1 MKNLKQI
8 GSTILKV
15 LGVIF
20 IIFFIIGLF
29 SDTSKKSVDPI
40 DKTEVKN
47 ILAEET
53 KKMVEDPTKVLKD
66 EYVRACAAGDKTMVN
81 FCTCSFNYLNE
92 TLKINGF
99 VDLSMRMLDDS
110 LTEADMDL
118 MVDAILACQNN
129 L

>member
-8 GSTILKV
+8 GLTILKV

-29 SDTSKKSVDPI
+29 SNTPRESVDPI
-40 DKTEVKN
+40 DK
-47 ILAEET
+47 AEIRNALTNET
-53 KKMVEDPTKVLKD
+53 KKMAEDPTKALKD
-66 EYVRACAAGDKTMVN
+66 EYIKGCAAGDKTMVN
-81 FCTCSFNYLNE
+81 FCTCSFNYLNKE
-92 TLKINGF
+92 LQLNGLL
-99 VDLSMRMLDDS
+99 DLSMRMLDDS

-118 MVDAILACQNN
+118 MVDAILVCQNN

>member
-8 GSTILKV
+8 GLTTLTV
-15 LGVIF
+15 LGVLF

-29 SDTSKKSVDPI
+29 SSTPRESVAPI
-40 DKTEVKN
+40 DKEEIRS
-47 ILAEET
+47 ILTNET
-53 KKMVEDPTKVLKD
+53 KKMAEDPTKALKD
-66 EYVRACAAGDKTMVN
+66 EYIKGCAAGDKTMVN
-81 FCTCSFNYLNE
+81 FCECSFNYLNKR
-92 TLKINGF
+92 LKINGF
-99 VDLSMRMLDDS
+99 VDLSMRILDDS

>member
-29 SDTSKKSVDPI
+29 SGTSKKSVDPI

-53 KKMVEDPTKVLKD
+53 KKMAEDPTKALRD
-66 EYVRACAAGDKTMVN
+66 EYVKACAAGDKTMVN
-81 FCTCSFNYLNE
+81 FCTCSFNYLNK
-92 TLKINGF
+92 TLQLNGLL
-99 VDLSMRMLDDS
+99 DLSMKMLDDS
-110 LTEADMDL
+110 LTEADIDL

>member
-8 GSTILKV
+8 GLTILTV

-29 SDTSKKSVDPI
+29 SSTPRESVAPI
-40 DKTEVKN
+40 DKAEIRS
-47 ILAEET
+47 ILTDET
-53 KKMVEDPTKVLKD
+53 KKMAEDPIKALKD
-66 EYVRACAAGDKTMVN
+66 EYIKGCAAGDKTMVN
-81 FCTCSFNYLNE
+81 FCDCSFNYLNK

-99 VDLSMRMLDDS
+99 VDLSMRILDDS